1 MDSKKTADFVK
12 REWHENV
19 VPSLMDF
26 IRIPNVSPSFDSAW
40 DTNGLQLQ
48 AFDLVTNWAK
58 AQDLANC
65 KTELLKEDGRT
76 PLLFMEISAHES
88 EQVCMLYAH
97 IDK

>member
-48 AFDLVTNWAK
+48 AFDLVTI
-58 AQDLANC
+58 
-65 KTELLKEDGRT
+65 GPRRRT
-76 PLLFMEISAHES
+76 LPTARLNF
-88 EQVCMLYAH
+88 
-97 IDK
+97 